1 MGVTAGIFLASILL
15 KEMRYLVY
23 IRYLCSSLPKHLNE
37 FKILMNDN
45 PFDVICLNETWL
57 NLTWT
62 DAELALNDYN
72 LIRNDRTD
80 LQEPLSA
87 I

>member
-1 MGVTAGIFLASILL
+1 
-15 KEMRYLVY
+15 
-23 IRYLCSSLPKHLNE
+23 
-37 FKILMNDN
+37 MNDN

-72 LIRNDRTD
+72 LIRNDVTD